1 MTASTNHVLSQRLM
15 NHRPLR
21 KALIIL
27 LLVCLLLGLIIVP
40 IEQADPSRKILTS
53 EEGLWWAITTATGV
67 GYGDFVPV
75 TTLGRVVGAVLQFG
89 GVIMFGLII
98 GIIGITLNKRQ
109 EEYYWFR
116 LFDRLN
122 QLELQIQNLEKETKF
137 LILSEKNQEKN
148 HE

>member
-1 MTASTNHVLSQRLM
+1 MPVSTNHVLSQRLM

-21 KALIIL
+21 KALLIFVIL
-27 LLVCLLLGLIIVP
+27 CLFLGIVIVP
-40 IEQADPSRKILTS
+40 IEQSSVSQNIRTT
-53 EEGLWWAITTATGV
+53 EEGLWWAITTASGV
-67 GYGDFVPV
+67 GYGDYVPV
-75 TTLGRVVGAVLQFG
+75 TTLGRVVGAALQIS

-122 QLELQIQNLEKETKF
+122 QLEEQIQNLEKETKY
-137 LILSEKNQEKN
+137 LVLSDRDSGKRQ
-148 HE
+148 